1 MIKIEAQD
9 IKIKKSQTTDT
20 NIVFN
25 PFNLNNNIFT
35 SFLTKRSENFY
46 YASFDLNDI
55 KLNDPECQFFISG
68 LICLNTNTK
77 TPYFY
82 IDNKKL

>member
-46 YASFDLNDI
+46 YASFDLND
-55 KLNDPECQFFISG
+55 PECQFFSSG
-68 LICLNTNTK
+68 FICLNTNTK

-82 IDNKKL
+82 EK